1 MDGLLMIGILLLIA
15 GFILVGVE
23 MVLPGFGAPG
33 IIGGICLVG
42 GIFCTA
48 DDVEQGLTITV
59 IVVMLLAIMFAII
72 LSLFHMKKIKPPI
85 VLQEELKAEKGYLS
99 SSDLEYLVGKEG
111 TATTDLRPAGK
122 GSFDGIEFDILSG
135 GNYIKK
141 GQKIAQITVEPVVL
155 CDFEM
160 ADKLAESDRGD
171 GGFGSTGI
179 FWEG

>member
-1 MDGLLMIGILLLIA
+1 MDGLMMIGILLLVV

-33 IIGGICLVG
+33 IIGGVCLVG

-48 DDVEQGLTITV
+48 DDMEQGLTITV

-99 SSDLEYLVGKEG
+99 SSDLDYLIGKEG
-111 TATTDLRPAGK
+111 TASTDLRPAGK
-122 GSFDGIEFDILSG
+122 CDIDGVEFDVRSEGYYIAKGSKVQIIRVQ
-135 GNYIKK
+135 GNTLIIKEK
-141 GQKIAQITVEPVVL
+141 
-155 CDFEM
+155 
-160 ADKLAESDRGD
+160 
-171 GGFGSTGI
+171 
-179 FWEG
+179 

>member
-1 MDGLLMIGILLLIA
+1 MDGLLMIGILLLVA

-99 SSDLEYLVGKEG
+99 SSDLDYLVGKEG
-111 TATTDLRPAGK
+111 IASTDLRPAGK
-122 GSFDGIEFDILSG
+122 CDIDGVEFDVRSEGYYIAKGSKVRIIRVQ
-135 GNYIKK
+135 GNTLIIKEK
-141 GQKIAQITVEPVVL
+141 
-155 CDFEM
+155 
-160 ADKLAESDRGD
+160 
-171 GGFGSTGI
+171 
-179 FWEG
+179 